1 MKKAFLALAAA
12 SALITAAPA
21 LAAGNDSSAQHDL
34 YAAVQTKLKTDHLYN
49 GPINGRWTDQTSEAL
64 AVFQSRHN
72 LAQTGRL
79 DGPTK
84 QALGV

>member
-1 MKKAFLALAAA
+1 MKRAFLALAAA
-12 SALITAAPA
+12 SVLLTAAPA
-21 LAAGNDSSAQHDL
+21 FATGADSSSQHDL
-34 YAAVQTKLKTDHLYN
+34 YAAVQTKLKTDHLYS

>member
-1 MKKAFLALAAA
+1 MRKTFLVLAAA
-12 SALITAAPA
+12 SALMTAAPA
-21 LAAGNDSSAQHDL
+21 FAAGDNAASRHDL

-49 GPINGRWTDQTSEAL
+49 GPIDGRWSDQTSQAL
-64 AVFQSRHN
+64 IVFQERHG

-84 QALGV
+84 RALGV

>member
-1 MKKAFLALAAA
+1 MKSVILALAAA
-12 SALITAAPA
+12 SVLLTAAPA
-21 LAAGNDSSAQHDL
+21 FATGAAPSAQHDL

-49 GPINGRWTDQTSEAL
+49 GPIDGRWTDQTVEAL
-64 AVFQSRHN
+64 TIFQERHG

-84 QALGV
+84 RALGV

>member
-1 MKKAFLALAAA
+1 MRSAVLALAAA
-12 SALITAAPA
+12 S
-21 LAAGNDSSAQHDL
+21 
-34 YAAVQTKLKTDHLYN
+34 VQM
-49 GPINGRWTDQTSEAL
+49 NGRRSDQTAQAL
-64 AVFQSRHN
+64 TIFQSRHN

>member
-1 MKKAFLALAAA
+1 MKRAFLALAAA
-12 SALITAAPA
+12 SVLMTAAPA
-21 LAAGNDSSAQHDL
+21 FATDAGASARHDL
-34 YAAVQTKLKTDHLYN
+34 YAAVQTKLKTDHLYS
-49 GPINGRWTDQTSEAL
+49 GPINGRFTDQTEAAL
-64 AVFQSRHN
+64 AIFQERHD

>member
-1 MKKAFLALAAA
+1 MRSAFLALAAA
-12 SALITAAPA
+12 SVLMTAAPA
-21 LAAGNDSSAQHDL
+21 FATGNASSDQHDL

-49 GPINGRWTDQTSEAL
+49 GPINGRWTDQTAQAL
-64 AVFQSRHN
+64 TIFQSRHH

>member
-12 SALITAAPA
+12 SVLMTAAPA
-21 LAAGNDSSAQHDL
+21 FAAGGASQHDL
-34 YAAVQTKLKTDHLYN
+34 YAAVQTKLKTDHLYS
-49 GPINGRWTDQTSEAL
+49 GPINGLWTDQTSEAL